1 MYHESNYIQRNSV
14 DCESIYVLAADS
26 CVRETFRKFL
36 TWAES
41 ETKNGVFPV
50 SCSQPAGKFCCK
62 PILPTGKRTLPGGV
76 FCGST
81 HPDINNPKRDNPEF
95 SSSGIHFIHPIDVDN
110 FVEFDGE
117 ITFKSEQKLRR
128 YRQKTPCTGGSTTN
142 ENDYRQKPAFYGIA
156 MSK

>member
-1 MYHESNYIQRNSV
+1 MSWQ
-14 DCESIYVLAADS
+14 
-26 CVRETFRKFL
+26 
-36 TWAES
+36 
-41 ETKNGVFPV
+41 
-50 SCSQPAGKFCCK
+50 
-62 PILPTGKRTLPGGV
+62 RTLAFVKHSGSFLRGRSQKQKTAFFRYLAHSLQESFAANRYYRQENVRFPGV
-76 FCGST
+76 SFVDQPIQIST
-81 HPDINNPKRDNPEF
+81 TPNGITRNFRVPE
-95 SSSGIHFIHPIDVDN
+95 IHFIHPIDVDN